1 MASSWTQRLSQL
13 SGRWSPFARSPTE
26 NGQTKVTD
34 ADYSYIT
41 TEDLQ
46 KGDYDRGSGPPRDT
60 DVITIKNKKTT
71 YPVHFPA
78 YSIDR
83 GELTIGD
90 VRKETAKKLGCDIRR
105 VKLLHRGKKLN
116 DDSRSCRE
124 ESLRDGVDI
133 MCITGDTIGEPE
145 SSSDSEGVL
154 DGEEAAGG
162 DQPKRKRNRNRNK
175 KKKGKKRSDATDV
188 DGLAVPG
195 SESSRTASPKP
206 PPAPKTPDDKLSALH
221 DTMRTFVPLVDD
233 YCRNT
238 PTDTTKR
245 DFEHKKLSETIL
257 AQILLKLD
265 AVETDEPELRA
276 RRKELVKATQKLL
289 NDLDAAKAS

>member
-1 MASSWTQRLSQL
+1 MASGWAQRISQL

-26 NGQTKVTD
+26 NGQTKVSD

-46 KGDYDRGSGPPRDT
+46 KGDYDRDSGPPRET
-60 DVITIKNKKTT
+60 DVLTIKNKKTK

-90 VRKETAKKLGCDIRR
+90 VRKEASKKLGCDVRR
-105 VKLLHRGKKLN
+105 IKLLHRGKKLN
-116 DDSRSCRE
+116 DDQRSCRE
-124 ESLRDGVDI
+124 EGLRDGLDI
-133 MCITGDTIGEPE
+133 MCVTGDTIIEPD
-145 SSSDSEGVL
+145 SSSDSEGGL
-154 DGEEAAGG
+154 DAGEAGG
-162 DQPKRKRNRNRNK
+162 EQPKRKRNRNRNK
-175 KKKGKKRSDATDV
+175 KKKNKKRGDTADV

-206 PPAPKTPDDKLSALH
+206 PPTPKTPIDKLNALH
-221 DTMRTFVPLVDD
+221 DTMRSFIPLVGN
-233 YCRNT
+233 YVSNT
-238 PTDTTKR
+238 PTDPKER

-265 AVETDEPELRA
+265 AVETDEPEARA
-276 RRKELVKATQKLL
+276 RRKELVRETQKLL
-289 NDLDAAKAS
+289 NDLDAAKAA